1 MATILVVDDLSANRE
16 VLVALLRYKGHR
28 LLEAEDGNQGLAVVQ
43 AEHPDLVITDVLM
56 PVMDGYEFVRQ
67 LRLDPAISATR
78 VVFYTAHYGEREAR
92 TLALS
97 TGVSDVL
104 TKPVEPEEVLKVVDR
119 VLSDDVKKTS
129 RDAPPLPTAFDR
141 EHLRLLTD
149 KLSDKARDLRTANA
163 RLRAL
168 INIGLELA
176 SETDSERLLLN
187 VCVAARD
194 LFGATYVTLGILD
207 RHDGTLVRVVTDGT
221 DAEWIKVGDSV
232 PGILGTA
239 VSERRTL
246 RGENVGGDPV
256 GLQLPS
262 DHPKIHTFLVAPIA
276 SRAHAYGWICLVA
289 NEHKAFTED
298 DEQLV
303 LALAGQVG
311 RIYENEYFF
320 AVAQRERDRAQRY
333 LDTAE
338 VILLALDLNG
348 RVTQINRHAC
358 SLLGWTAGEVLGRD
372 WIETCLPARMRDA
385 LREKFHNLIGG
396 DVSIVENPI
405 LTRSGE
411 ERLIEW
417 RNTVLRDDAGNIMG
431 TFSSGTDITERKRAE
446 EEIRHRSQLSALSA
460 AVGLALTNADSLDQ
474 ALQRCAEALVM
485 HLGAAFARIWTLNE
499 GEGVLELRASAGLYT
514 HLNGP
519 HGKVPLGQFKIGR
532 IAQKCAPHLTNTVIG
547 DPEVNDQEWARRE
560 GMVAF
565 AGHPLMVEGRVVG
578 VMGLFARHALSDAVI
593 SALASVADHIALG
606 IERHRSA
613 DALRTAEERMR
624 FALQNANVGI
634 WDMDYTT
641 GVLRWSETNEAH
653 YGLTPGTFGGT
664 FDAFV
669 ELIHPDDRGSV
680 LETVGKAMKAGS
692 DFSILNRA
700 IWPDGSVR
708 WLSGAGR
715 IHLDEHGEPA
725 RAVGITQDVTGQKR
739 VEAEVKYLSD
749 EIQRQ
754 RMRVFKATM
763 RTVQD
768 IVNNLLNGLQLV
780 QLEAEGEPAEMQSQV
795 DGVIR
800 EAATKLKALGDLET
814 IKEKEM
820 AAGLGIDYPGAA
832 F

>member
-1 MATILVVDDLSANRE
+1 MATILVVDDLATNRE

-28 LLEAEDGNQGLAVVQ
+28 LLEAEDGHQALAVVQ
-43 AEHPDLVITDVLM
+43 AGHPDLVITDVLM

-67 LRLDPAISATR
+67 LRLDPATRATR

-92 TLALS
+92 ALALS
-97 TGVSDVL
+97 SGVSDIL
-104 TKPVEPEEVLKVVDR
+104 RKPVEPEEVLKVVDR
-119 VLSDDVKKTS
+119 VLSGDVKEPS
-129 RDAPPLPTAFDR
+129 RDAPPLATEFNR

-176 SETDSERLLLN
+176 SETDSERLLQN

-207 RHDGTLVRVVTDGT
+207 RHDGTLARVVTDGT

-256 GLQLPS
+256 RLHLPS
-262 DHPKIHTFLVAPIA
+262 YHPKIHRFLVAPIA

-289 NEHKAFTED
+289 NEQKAFTED

-358 SLLGWTAGEVLGRD
+358 SLLGWTAGELLGRD

-417 RNTVLRDDAGNIMG
+417 RNTVLRDDAGNITG
-431 TFSSGTDITERKRAE
+431 TFSSGTDITERRRAE
-446 EEIRHRSQLSALSA
+446 EEIRHRAQLSALSA
-460 AVGLALTNADSLDQ
+460 AVGLALTNADSLAH
-474 ALQRCAEALVM
+474 ALQQCAEALVM

-499 GEGVLELRASAGLYT
+499 REGVLELRASAGLYT

-519 HGKVPLGQFKIGR
+519 HGKVLLGQFKIGR

-669 ELIHPDDRGSV
+669 ELIHPDDRRSV
-680 LETVGKAMKAGS
+680 LETVEKAMKAGS
-692 DFSILNRA
+692 DFSTLNRA

-820 AAGLGIDYPGAA
+820 AAGLGIDYPGAP